1 MSEFDQNNVNSS
13 RFQNQTQLQLTN
25 LNPSKLLDTYDKYMH
40 LKLYINDN
48 NNDNTELKQKYIDS
62 ALNHNNKILNSNNP
76 HFDAGFDLFN
86 PTRKELYVIHTDT
99 VNKFDHNIICSAQM
113 VTDSN
118 KVYNTGYYMHP
129 RSSVSKTKLR
139 LANATG
145 IIDSGYRGN
154 LIGMFDLINLTG
166 NQEYLVDKYDRLLQ
180 ICAPGLVPIVVEV
193 VNIFEELGNQTE
205 RGAGGFG
212 STGR

>member
-1 MSEFDQNNVNSS
+1 MSEFDQNNVNLN
-13 RFQNQTQLQLTN
+13 RIQNQTQFQLIN

-48 NNDNTELKQKYIDS
+48 NNDNELKQKYIDA
-62 ALNHNNKILNSNNP
+62 ALNHNNKILNPNNP
-76 HFDAGFDLFN
+76 YFDAGFDLFN
-86 PTRKELYVIHTDT
+86 PTRKVLYEIHMDT

-113 VTDSN
+113 ITDSN
-118 KVYNTGYYMHP
+118 KTYNTGYYMHP
-129 RSSVSKTKLR
+129 RSSISKTKLR

-154 LIGMFDLINLTG
+154 LIGMFDLVNFTG

>member
-1 MSEFDQNNVNSS
+1 MSEFDQNNVNLN
-13 RFQNQTQLQLTN
+13 RIQNQTQFQLIN

-48 NNDNTELKQKYIDS
+48 NNDNELKQKYIDA
-62 ALNHNNKILNSNNP
+62 ALNHNNKILNPNNP
-76 HFDAGFDLFN
+76 YFDAGFDLFN
-86 PTRKELYVIHTDT
+86 PTRKVLYEIHMDT

-113 VTDSN
+113 ITDSN
-118 KVYNTGYYMHP
+118 KTYNTGYYMHP
-129 RSSVSKTKLR
+129 RSSISKTKLR

-154 LIGMFDLINLTG
+154 LIGMFDLVNLTG

>member
-13 RFQNQTQLQLTN
+13 RFQNQTQFQLIN

-62 ALNHNNKILNSNNP
+62 ALNHNNKILNPNNP

-86 PTRKELYVIHTDT
+86 PTRKELYGIHTDT